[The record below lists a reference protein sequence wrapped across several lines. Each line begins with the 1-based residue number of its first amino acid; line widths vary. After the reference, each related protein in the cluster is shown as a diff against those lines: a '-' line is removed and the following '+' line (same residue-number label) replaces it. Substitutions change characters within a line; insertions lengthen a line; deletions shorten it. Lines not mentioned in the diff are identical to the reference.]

1 MCGTTPK
8 PLKSCGLRT
17 QKDVVLSPE
26 MIGKRLLHEPNDVHC
41 TVCICTHYSGLASSA
56 LHIVQCTI

>member
-17 QKDVVLSPE
+17 QKDVVWSPE
-26 MIGKRLLHEPNDVHC
+26 IIGKRLLHEPSDVHS
-41 TVCICTHYSGLASSA
+41 VYMHN
-56 LHIVQCTI
+56 VQCTI